1 MTMKLKSLLI
11 ILLLLSG
18 SSNADWYEEFLS
30 ELGDGYRQ
38 HFQGEYKESFEILSP
53 RAANGDDEAQ
63 LYVGLMYRDGN
74 GVKQDYFNS
83 FELFEKSAEQGHPW
97 SQKHLAW
104 MYIDGNGVLKDYKM
118 AKYWFQKAYQ
128 NNDEGI
134 KQDAK
139 NAWDELEL
147 WKH

>member
-1 MTMKLKSLLI
+1 MNLKALL
-11 ILLLLSG
+11 LALFVLLSG
-18 SSNADWYEEFLS
+18 TSSADWYKEFLS

-53 RAANGDDEAQ
+53 RADNGDDKAQ
-63 LYVGLMYRDGN
+63 LYMGLMYRDGN
-74 GVKQDYFNS
+74 GVKQDYFKA

-104 MYIDGNGVLKDYKM
+104 MYIDGNGVLKDYKK
-118 AKYWFQKAYQ
+118 AKYWFQKAYK

-147 WKH
+147 WRY